1 MPISPMLRGL
11 RSGFGKLATI
21 SGIAL
26 ILVMFALPTFAM
38 TGDQPAATDP
48 VATADPQS
56 SSTPAVAPAPTGFM
70 HQDYMLNWGPE
81 RQKLADKGF
90 TFDFHFITDLFGD
103 PNPPSGDDERF
114 GGYKRIRG
122 TVDYDFS
129 KTTSLKG
136 LNFHATG
143 VWQNGVNMGG
153 VIGSIASPSG
163 IVSSHQ
169 FRLDS
174 IWLLQ
179 KLAHDKVEVSAG
191 IMAAQDFYGLQ
202 TYIGDYV
209 NEAMFYNFGNQ
220 GNVRMSYDP
229 ESGPAAQ
236 IKIIPSKSFY
246 VLTGWFMPSDDG
258 EKHVYPTGFDYK
270 NGHYGST
277 WDIEGGYNTFANSKN
292 TYQGVVRVGFSYN
305 GSKAG
310 TNSALLGH
318 SGFFDYKAG
327 RYVDGNW
334 LTYVQVNQ
342 PIWRVSTAN
351 NRGAD
356 LTFGVNTGPQNK
368 SEVPTEYTAG
378 LIFRGPIPGRLKD
391 SFAFG
396 MVYSKVGND
405 YNNYHKSLPLGV
417 ALNNEKLF
425 EINYKI
431 QVAPWMVF
439 QPVAEFYQD
448 VGGSSSNA
456 TLAGFRLVT
465 HF

>member
-1 MPISPMLRGL
+1 
-11 RSGFGKLATI
+11 
-21 SGIAL
+21 
-26 ILVMFALPTFAM
+26 MFALPAFAI
-38 TGDQPAATDP
+38 TGDQPAAVDTAVAVQPTD
-48 VATADPQS
+48 DPQN
-56 SSTPAVAPAPTGFM
+56 TPNPAVAPPPPTDMM
-70 HQDYMLNWGPE
+70 HRDYMLPWGAG
-81 RQKLADKGF
+81 RQRMADKGF

-179 KLAHDKVEVSAG
+179 KLAHDKVQVSAG

-209 NEAMFYNFGNQ
+209 NEPMFYNFGNQ

-236 IKIIPSKSFY
+236 IKIMPSKSFY
-246 VLTGWFMPSDDG
+246 VVTGWFMPSDDG
-258 EKHVYPTGFDYK
+258 EKHVYPTGFKYE

-310 TNSALLGH
+310 TNSALLGS
-318 SGFFDYKAG
+318 SGFPDYKAQK
-327 RYVDGNW
+327 YVDGNW
-334 LTYVQVNQ
+334 LVYIQVNQ

-368 SEVPTEYTAG
+368 SEVPTEFTAG

-396 MVYSKVGND
+396 MVYSKIGSD
-405 YNNYHKSLPLGV
+405 YNYDRENGLLPSG
-417 ALNNEKLF
+417 ALPAPGLNDEKLF